1 MVSKLDRVFRL
12 ATKQYAVS
20 LGIWLF
26 TAPFMVV
33 GLVFTELSEAW
44 EPTTVI
50 QVLIAGAISHLA
62 IGLVFFIAS
71 RTVLSPARRGSAGWK
86 QVVPV
91 YVLAGVVRGVA
102 IGLVVDAFGVGETD
116 FVTRITTAII
126 LIVFSFTV
134 GAYSA
139 QLWREYRA
147 KRVQLLTSIAVGE
160 KTDSLRGIASGEFR
174 PLALGELEADVL
186 KAREQTK
193 TTLQSIRDRV
203 RSENVDPAFI
213 QQGFEVSDGNWRDL
227 SHKAW
232 VAALPNVPKI
242 TVVELAKTL
251 ASSRPI
257 SLLVLTAGPVYG
269 FTRIFDS
276 LPFLTA
282 VLGGVLWLVGVIG
295 IALATNNL
303 AAKTREGGIYVLI
316 AGYLTIQL
324 YAGLVGQVLLYGSSL
339 SEVLFVS
346 LVSSSLAITF
356 GLPPALERTG
366 QLVLAQ
372 LEKRLDNT
380 ALENLKAQGEMFVLA
395 QRIGSYLHSEV
406 RGDFLRHSLA
416 LREALEQG
424 ETNKAEQILDQLDE
438 LVGAI
443 NLEQSEQSP
452 LENLNTFLNNWSGL
466 IAVKHNLDTL
476 GVSEQF
482 AGSVQAI
489 LMEAVNNAVRHG
501 KASWVTIELSETPRS
516 LELQIDSNSEPFSEN
531 PQQGLGSKSLDRLA
545 PGSWSW
551 QFIER
556 VGASPFLRL
565 KVSLTPTN
573 A

>member
-12 ATKQYAVS
+12 ATKHYAVS
-20 LGIWLF
+20 LGLWLF

-33 GLVFTELSEAW
+33 GLVFTEISEAW

-50 QVLIAGAISHLA
+50 QVLIAGAVSHLA

-71 RTVLSPARRGSAGWK
+71 RTVLSPSRRESAGWK
-86 QVVPV
+86 QVLPV
-91 YVLAGVVRGVA
+91 YVLAGVVRGVG
-102 IGLVVDAFGVGETD
+102 IGVVVEAFGVGETD

-147 KRVQLLTSIAVGE
+147 KRIQLLTSIAVGE
-160 KTDSLRGIASGEFR
+160 KTDSLRGIASGGYR

-213 QQGFEVSDGNWRDL
+213 QQVFEVSDGNWRDL

-257 SLLVLTAGPVYG
+257 SLLVLSAGPVYG

-276 LPFLTA
+276 LPFFTA
-282 VLGGVLWLVGVIG
+282 VLAGVLWWVGVIG
-295 IALATNNL
+295 IALATNSL
-303 AAKTREGGIYVLI
+303 AARTREVGIYVLL
-316 AGYLTIQL
+316 AGYLAIQIC
-324 YAGLVGQVLLYGSSL
+324 AALVGQVLLGGSSN
-339 SEVLFVS
+339 SEILFVS
-346 LVSSSLAITF
+346 VVSSTLAVAL

-443 NLEQSEQSP
+443 NLEQSEKSP
-452 LENLNTFLNNWSGL
+452 LETLNTFLNNWSGL

>member
-1 MVSKLDRVFRL
+1 VFRL

-20 LGIWLF
+20 LGLWLF

-126 LIVFSFTV
+126 LIVFSFIV

-213 QQGFEVSDGNWRDL
+213 QQVFEASDGNWRDL

-282 VLGGVLWLVGVIG
+282 VLGGLLWWVGVIG
-295 IALATNNL
+295 IALATNSL
-303 AAKTREGGIYVLI
+303 AAKTREVGIYVLL
-316 AGYLTIQL
+316 AGYLAIQL
-324 YAGLVGQVLLYGSSL
+324 CAALVGQVLLGGSSN
-339 SEVLFVS
+339 SEILFVS
-346 LVSSSLAITF
+346 LVSSTLAITL

-380 ALENLKAQGEMFVLA
+380 AIENLKAQGEMFVLA

-443 NLEQSEQSP
+443 NLEQGEQSP

-501 KASWVTIELSETPRS
+501 KASWVTIEVSETPRS